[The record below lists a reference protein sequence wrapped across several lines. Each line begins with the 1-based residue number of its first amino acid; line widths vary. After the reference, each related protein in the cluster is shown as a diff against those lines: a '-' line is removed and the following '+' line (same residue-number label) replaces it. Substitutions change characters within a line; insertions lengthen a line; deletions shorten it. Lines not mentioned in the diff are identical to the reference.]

1 MRGAL
6 NKILCLAL
14 LGALTAAAWAA
25 SQDVAY
31 LTQGK
36 GDLKVIRASKAI
48 KYKNGEVLVNNDEVR
63 TGSQSFA
70 ALKYLDGGATVK
82 VFSNSIIKL
91 TAKKQGKNLD
101 KNTSLNKGSLF
112 SKVNDKIKGNYQVET
127 PTTVASVK
135 GTSFLTRYTADRT
148 TIVVVL
154 EGTVEVQHKESGRRT
169 TTNAGSTTIVSP
181 GGEIVTQP
189 STEAD
194 LSPEEWSQIEGGQT
208 EQRTMKIQVTDD
220 QGNLKYIEIR
230 Y

>member
-1 MRGAL
+1 MI
-6 NKILCLAL
+6 KILCLILL
-14 LGALTAAAWAA
+14 LGLTATALAAAE
-25 SQDVAY
+25 SVAY

-36 GDLKVIRASKAI
+36 GDLKILRGGKAI
-48 KYKNGEVLVNNDEVR
+48 KHKNGEVLVNNDEVR

-91 TAKKQGKNLD
+91 TARKQGKNLD
-101 KNTSLNKGSLF
+101 KNTSLNKGSLY
-112 SKVNDKIKGNYQVET
+112 SKVNDKVKGNYQVET

-135 GTSFLTRYTADRT
+135 GTGFLTKYTADGT

-169 TTNAGSTTIVSP
+169 VTEAGSTTIVSP

-189 STEAD
+189 TVEAD
-194 LSPEEWSQIEGGQT
+194 LTPEEWSQTESGQT
-208 EQRTMKIQVTDD
+208 EQKTMKIQLTDE